1 MNKKAFIT
9 AVFILISV
17 TVRSQD
23 NYVVDW
29 DYTGRSFISF
39 ILETESRFPVR
50 FFYEDVWVNEL
61 ILGSYGENL
70 KLYEILDTLFS
81 GKSIYYY
88 PSVTGNIIL
97 TRFLAIKQLLEVPAR
112 SLNYIPGMDYMQDK
126 RPENASGNLVINI
139 GNLQIKIFAVIL
151 HYPAI

>member
-1 MNKKAFIT
+1 MNKKAFIA

-17 TVRSQD
+17 TLRSQD

-50 FFYEDVWVNEL
+50 FFYEDEWVNEL
-61 ILGSYGENL
+61 ILGSYGEKL
-70 KLYEILDTLFS
+70 KLNEILDSLFS

-88 PSVTGNIIL
+88 PSGTGNIIL
-97 TRFLAIKQLLEVPAR
+97 TRFLAIKQLFANYKCRCDCIWVAT
-112 SLNYIPGMDYMQDK
+112 SLQVMDKSMNTQ
-126 RPENASGNLVINI
+126 NWQLS
-139 GNLQIKIFAVIL
+139 
-151 HYPAI
+151 